1 MKAIVLS
8 STGGPEILK
17 VTEVDTPQPTA
28 DEILIRVKYAGI
40 NYADILSRKGL
51 YSWSEDLPYIL
62 GLEAAGEV
70 VEIGSNVDSVEIG
83 DRVVFGG
90 KNGGYA
96 EYLTIHK
103 DYILPAPEQYNWKEA
118 ASFGVT
124 FFTAW
129 VAMHEMARVRSGET
143 ILIHSAAGGVG
154 TAAVQLAN
162 AHGMDVYG
170 TSSQPHKRK
179 RVEELG
185 ATAFGYNDFDEGMRE
200 LNVRPDCVI
209 ETVGGDV
216 FNRSFELL
224 APMGRVVLVGA
235 SGIKV
240 NKWNP
245 LSWFRAWRALPGAKM
260 SQVLRR
266 SRGFMGVH
274 LGYLLAQP
282 DTLRPNW
289 EKMLQVIEEHNLR
302 PEIRDDHIFPMS
314 RAGDAH
320 EFIDN
325 RKNIG
330 KVLLDPSS

>member
-1 MKAIVLS
+1 MRAIVLE
-8 STGGPEILK
+8 STGGSDVLE
-17 VTEVDTPQPTA
+17 VTEVDRPVPTE
-28 DEILIRVKYAGI
+28 DEILIKIKYSAV

-51 YSWSEDLPYIL
+51 YSWSPDRPYIM

-70 VEIGSNVDSVEIG
+70 VEVGNNITTVEIG
-83 DRVVFGG
+83 DRIVYGG
-90 KNGGYA
+90 QTGGYA

-103 DYILPAPEQYNWKEA
+103 DYILPAPEQYSWKEA

-129 VAMHEMARVRSGET
+129 VALHEMARVRRGET
-143 ILIHSAAGGVG
+143 VLIHSAAGGVG
-154 TAAVQLAN
+154 TAAIQLAD
-162 AHGMDVYG
+162 AHDMQIFG
-170 TSSQPHKRK
+170 TSSQPHKRE

-185 ATAFGYNDFDEGMRE
+185 ATAFGYDNFDTKLQE
-200 LNVRPDCVI
+200 LDIRPDCVL

-216 FNRSFELL
+216 YDRSFELL
-224 APMGRVVLVGA
+224 APMGRIVLIGA
-235 SGIKV
+235 SSIKI

-245 LSWFRAWRALPGAKM
+245 LSWYRAWKALPRAKM

-274 LGYLLAQP
+274 LGYLLADP

-289 EKMLQVIEEHNLR
+289 RKMLDVIEEHDLR

-314 RAGDAH
+314 QAGQAH
-320 EFIDN
+320 DFIDN

-330 KVLLDPSS
+330 KVLLDPSK